1 MNPGLDFNFYKE
13 KNKQIASLVVIIFS
27 LALFIFFP
35 SSGSIQA
42 LTKGLFF
49 LILLP
54 LLFIKFITK
63 EKLTEYGIGLGNK
76 KTGVILSISALILNL
91 IIFLFL
97 FKYSNFSK
105 NYILPEIVVSKFWTF
120 VLYEIVFVNLYLIF
134 NEYFF
139 RGFMLFSLKKSIGS
153 FAILIQFIVFAL
165 FLLLTKSFSWQ
176 MLPFLI
182 LATTGGLTSYL
193 SKSILYS
200 YISGFLSI
208 IILDAY
214 LIANLR

>member
-1 MNPGLDFNFYKE
+1 MNPGLDLNFYKE

-63 EKLTEYGIGLGNK
+63 EKLTEYGIDLGNK

-139 RGFMLFSLKKSIGS
+139 RGFVLFSLKKSIRS

-182 LATTGGLTSYL
+182 LAATGGLTSYL

-214 LIANLR
+214 LIATLR